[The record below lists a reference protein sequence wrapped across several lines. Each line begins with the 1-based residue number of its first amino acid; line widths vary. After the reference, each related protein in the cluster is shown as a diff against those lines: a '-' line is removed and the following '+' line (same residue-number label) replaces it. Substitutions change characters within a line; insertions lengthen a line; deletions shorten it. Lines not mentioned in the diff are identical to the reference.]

1 MNEKLNTYMDLYE
14 EGKRI
19 LNKAKVRE
27 YEIDARYLLLYVF
40 DIDMNIFIRDYA
52 TPLDKSKSEL
62 ADKYMELINVRASR
76 VPLQYI
82 THEQSF
88 FGIDFYVD
96 EHVLIPRQDTEILVE
111 KILTENKQEDRKL
124 RVLDM
129 CTGSGCIAITLK
141 RLGGYEVY
149 ASDISV
155 DALKIADKNAT
166 DNGLDIP
173 FFESDMWN
181 SLGALTNLDIIVSN
195 PPYIKSSIINMLD
208 IEVREHEPRL
218 ALDGDEDG
226 LKFYRRLIEDAP
238 KHLRD
243 GGRIYMEIGYDQ
255 ATDVKALLENA
266 GFADIEVTKD
276 LAGLDRVVSAIYKME
291 HK

>member
-14 EGKRI
+14 EGKSI

-52 TPLDKSKSEL
+52 TPLDKSKSAL

-166 DNGLDIP
+166 DNDLDIP

-195 PPYIKSSIINMLD
+195 PPYIKSSIVDVLD

-218 ALDGDEDG
+218 ALDGAEDG

-255 ATDVKALLENA
+255 AADVKALLEKA
-266 GFADIEVTKD
+266 SFTDIEVTKD